1 MRATTLILRTRW
13 KIANNYV
20 AGIRRHLWFHLA
32 VFLGVIL
39 FLMVGGSATFHLLFD
54 FLNRQEDFGALM
66 MNRLVGMLMMTF
78 FSMLMFSNIII
89 TLSTTYIS
97 QEINF
102 HMSQPVPHRS
112 IFLVKLVES
121 IVYSS
126 WAFVILSLPFFI
138 SFGLVRE
145 VSPWFYPLIF
155 LLVIPFLVIPAGIGA
170 ILTMVMSALLPAR
183 RALKWAVALAAFAI
197 LAIVILVRLSGIG
210 SRFFL
215 GEVES
220 FTQILSFLQAGKV
233 VWAPHH
239 WFTQSMLALSKGEWK
254 QAAYWAAMIV
264 STALMILQVSFW
276 LAPYLYYR
284 GWCMATDSGAPRR
297 KEGNLGGRIFD
308 WCESLLRPF
317 SRTTR
322 ALVMKD
328 LKTFWRDPAQ
338 WSQLIILFGLLFVY
352 MANLRG
358 AHYRRASIEAILP
371 FWQAILSLFNLAAT
385 CCVLSILTT
394 RFVYPMLSLEGK
406 QFWVVGLA
414 PLRRSRVV
422 WQKYWLCWIG
432 SFLLTATLV
441 LFSNWILDVSR
452 GMFLLS
458 LFTVFCIS
466 WGLTSLSV
474 GLGASTPNFKEDN
487 PARIAN
493 GVGGTL
499 NVILSLVYIAA
510 VVAFEAIPAF
520 LLGTGRIQHLREAP
534 EILIGCAL
542 GLIFVHAVT
551 IVVPMRIGLSRWNR
565 IEF

>member
-1 MRATTLILRTRW
+1 MDPTTLILRTRW

-20 AGIRRHLWFHLA
+20 ASIRNHLWFHVF
-32 VFLGVIL
+32 VFLGVVT
-39 FLMVGGSATFHLLFD
+39 FLIVGGSATFYVLFGYV
-54 FLNRQEDFGALM
+54 NRLEDFGAMM

-78 FSMLMFSNIII
+78 FAMLMFSNIII

-97 QEINF
+97 RDIDF
-102 HMSQPVPHRS
+102 HMSQPIPHRS
-112 IFLVKLVES
+112 IFFVKLVES
-121 IVYSS
+121 IFYSS
-126 WAFVILSLPFFI
+126 WAFLILSLPFFI

-145 VSPWFYPLIF
+145 VSVWFYPLIF
-155 LLVIPFLVIPAGIGA
+155 LLVVPFLVIPAGIGA
-170 ILTMVMSALLPAR
+170 LLTMLMSALLPAR
-183 RALKWAVALAAFAI
+183 RALKWAVALVALTI
-197 LAIVILVRLSGIG
+197 LAIVVMVRVSGIG

-233 VWAPHH
+233 IWAPHH
-239 WFTQSMLALSKGEWK
+239 WFTESMLALSQGQWK
-254 QAAYWAAMIV
+254 TAAYWSAMIV
-264 STALMILQVSFW
+264 STALMILQVSTW
-276 LAPYLYYR
+276 LSPYLYYR
-284 GWCMATDSGAPRR
+284 GWCLATDSGAPRR
-297 KEGNLGGRIFD
+297 KDGNWGGKIFD
-308 WCESLLRPF
+308 WGESLLAPLSRP
-317 SRTTR
+317 TR
-322 ALVMKD
+322 ALLMKD
-328 LKTFWRDPAQ
+328 VKTFWRDPAQ
-338 WSQLIILFGLLFVY
+338 WTQLIILFGLLVVY

-358 AHYRRASIEAILP
+358 AHYRRESIAAIVP

-414 PLRRSRVV
+414 PMSRSRVV
-422 WQKYWLCWIG
+422 WQKYWFCWCG
-432 SFLLTATLV
+432 SFVLTTSLV

-452 GMFLLS
+452 GMMLLS

-474 GLGASTPNFKEDN
+474 GLGAATPNFKEDN

-499 NVILSLVYIAA
+499 NVILSLIYIGA
-510 VVAFEAIPAF
+510 VVCIEAVPAF
-520 LLGTGRIQHLREAP
+520 MLSTRRIQRLGDAP
-534 EILIGCAL
+534 RMIAICVLALVLIHGITIYLPMRL
-542 GLIFVHAVT
+542 GLA
-551 IVVPMRIGLSRWNR
+551 RWKR